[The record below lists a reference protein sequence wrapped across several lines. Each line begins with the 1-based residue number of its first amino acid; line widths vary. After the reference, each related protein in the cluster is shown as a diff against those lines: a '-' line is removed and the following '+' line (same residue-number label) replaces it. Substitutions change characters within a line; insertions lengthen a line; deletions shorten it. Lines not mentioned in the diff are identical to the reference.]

1 MNRCVMNFSVIENLK
16 KSNLCLFFSV
26 ERFVVLIFNNTLIRI
41 FFYMLSQNILNS
53 IGGILKKKK
62 KKVIIKNLIHK
73 FI

>member
-53 IGGILKKKK
+53 IGGILKKTLMSNPTHSTK
-62 KKVIIKNLIHK
+62 
-73 FI
+73 